1 MPSFTTSCLCFSLFL
16 SKPGSVWVFMNV
28 LYYFSPHSC
37 FFLPTPAN
45 ISSFLWITLP
55 YSLMH
60 VISMPRCYLISQ
72 QSSFGVEWA
81 EQWEHRRGG
90 IDGGGKGNEMEEGLK
105 LMLPLALTIRVVSA
119 SGWGAAW
126 VGWKW
131 QQGVHRRQVAESGTL
146 TLVKYSVR
154 NIKYPKVIKLQ
165 FASPLD

>member
-1 MPSFTTSCLCFSLFL
+1 
-16 SKPGSVWVFMNV
+16 
-28 LYYFSPHSC
+28 
-37 FFLPTPAN
+37 
-45 ISSFLWITLP
+45 
-55 YSLMH
+55 
-60 VISMPRCYLISQ
+60 
-72 QSSFGVEWA
+72 
-81 EQWEHRRGG
+81 
-90 IDGGGKGNEMEEGLK
+90 MEEGLK

-119 SGWGAAW
+119 SGWGAAL